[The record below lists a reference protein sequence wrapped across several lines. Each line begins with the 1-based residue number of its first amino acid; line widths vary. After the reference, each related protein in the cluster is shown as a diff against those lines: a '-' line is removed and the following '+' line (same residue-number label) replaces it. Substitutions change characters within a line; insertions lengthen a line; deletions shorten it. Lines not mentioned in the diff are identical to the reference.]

1 MKQNPNPFSGTGV
14 ALVTPFDREMRIDW
28 PALGRI
34 VDHVING
41 GVDYVVSLGT
51 TGESVTLNADEKRE
65 VLAFTVQHTAGRVPV
80 VAGFGSND
88 TRALCESVRE
98 QDFQGIDGIL
108 SVSPAYNK
116 PTQEGIY
123 RHYRALDEVAP
134 RPILLY
140 NVPGRTSSNMSADTT
155 LRLAR
160 DARNIVGIKEASG
173 NLDQIGRLL
182 RDRPQ
187 GFSVL
192 SGDDALALPQL
203 GMGIDGVI
211 SVIANGWPRAFSDLV
226 RAGLAGDFAR
236 ARALHFELM
245 DTIDLLFR
253 EGNPGGIKC
262 AMAAMGLC
270 EENLRLP
277 CYPVSDELRK
287 ALKAVVLVLS

>member
-1 MKQNPNPFSGTGV
+1 MKPNPNPFRGTGV
-14 ALVTPFDREMRIDW
+14 ALITPFDQSMQVDY
-28 PALGRI
+28 PALGR
-34 VDHVING
+34 VLDHVIDG

-51 TGESVTLNADEKRE
+51 TGESVTLQADEKRE
-65 VLAFTVQHTAGRVPV
+65 VLAFTVRHTAGRVPI

-88 TRALCESVRE
+88 TRALCDAVRE
-98 QDFQGIDGIL
+98 QDFSGIDGIL

-140 NVPGRTSSNMSADTT
+140 NVPGRTSSNMSAETT

-160 DARNIVGIKEASG
+160 DTSTIVGIKEASG
-173 NLDQIGRLL
+173 NFDQIGRLL
-182 RDRPQ
+182 RDRPE
-187 GFSVL
+187 GFLVL

-203 GMGIDGVI
+203 GLGIDGVI
-211 SVIANGWPRAFSDLV
+211 SVIANGWPRDFSDLV
-226 RAGLAGDFAR
+226 SAGLAGDFAR
-236 ARALHFELM
+236 ARTLHHSLM
-245 DTIDLLFR
+245 DAMDLLFR

-270 EENLRLP
+270 EEVLRLP
-277 CYPVSDELRK
+277 CCPVSESLRK
-287 ALKAVVLVLS
+287 ALQAAVAAA